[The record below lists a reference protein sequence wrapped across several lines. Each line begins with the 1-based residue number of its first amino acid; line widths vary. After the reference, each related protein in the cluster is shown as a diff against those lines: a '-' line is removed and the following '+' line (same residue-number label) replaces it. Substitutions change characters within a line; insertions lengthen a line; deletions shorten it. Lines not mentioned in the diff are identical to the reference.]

1 MSFRYLQLLKFP
13 VNNTEYSLPYTPKAY
28 IAVKA
33 SSIVKAGKGEFPT
46 ISAECRTPRE
56 VEEAADELIKE
67 LRAIKKLA
75 KSFFEKEKIDS

>member
-1 MSFRYLQLLKFP
+1 MSFRYLQLLKISA
-13 VNNTEYSLPYTPKAY
+13 NNKSECILPNTIKAY

-33 SSIVKAGKGEFPT
+33 NSIVKVGKGEFPT

-67 LRAIKKLA
+67 LRAIKKHAA
-75 KSFFEKEKIDS
+75 KFFEKEK

>member
-1 MSFRYLQLLKFP
+1 MSFRHLELLKIP
-13 VNNTEYSLPYTPKAY
+13 AKNTENGFPDTAKTY

-33 SSIVKAGKGEFPT
+33 RSIAKVGKGEFPT

-75 KSFFEKEKIDS
+75 KSFF

>member
-1 MSFRYLQLLKFP
+1 MSFRYLQLLKISA
-13 VNNTEYSLPYTPKAY
+13 NNTEHGLPDTAKAY

-33 SSIVKAGKGEFPT
+33 SSIVKVGKGEFPT

-67 LRAIKKLA
+67 LRAIKKHA
-75 KSFFEKEKIDS
+75 VRFFERENKN